1 MYRVTKYAIG
11 LVVMLVAAGIG
22 VDRYLS
28 TSTSALASSQP
39 PPPPPVPAV
48 VAQVHQGDVPIVLDG
63 LGTVQ
68 ALNTAVIRS
77 QVTGLLQTV
86 NFNEGQTVKR
96 GDLLGQIDPRP
107 EQAMLDEA
115 VAQLGRDQANLANT
129 QINLGRNVPLLHQGF
144 ATDQLVT
151 DEKAQIA
158 ELQATIKFDQAAIEN
173 ARTQLSYTSL
183 VAPFDGVTGVR
194 MMDMGNVIHPTDTN
208 GLVTVTQVQ
217 PIDIVFI
224 LPTSDIPAVQ
234 QALEAGPVVAT
245 AYDQAGTKKLDVG
258 KLLLINNL
266 ADPST
271 GTVQLKAEFPNPKRL
286 LWPGAFVNVELAV
299 RVVHDGLTI
308 PTDALQQGANGP
320 LVYVVGPG
328 EKVAARTVQV
338 TQRHRG
344 VALVSEG
351 LKPDETVV
359 TQGQYRLADGIA
371 ITPSPPEQVANE
383 SAASAGLLP

>member
-11 LVVMLVAAGIG
+11 LVVVLVAAGIG

-28 TSTSALASSQP
+28 TSALVLASSQP
-39 PPPPPVPAV
+39 RPPPPVPAV

-96 GDLLGQIDPRP
+96 GDLVGQIDPRP

-115 VAQLGRDQANLANT
+115 VAQFGRDQANLANT

-224 LPTSDIPAVQ
+224 LPTSDIPAVL

-308 PTDALQQGANGP
+308 PTDALQQGSNGP

-344 VALVSEG
+344 EALVSEG

-371 ITPSPPEQVANE
+371 ITPSPPGQVANE

>member
-28 TSTSALASSQP
+28 TSTLALASSQ

-129 QINLGRNVPLLHQGF
+129 QINLGRNVPLLRQGF

-245 AYDQAGTKKLDVG
+245 AYDQAGAKKLDVG

-271 GTVQLKAEFPNPKRL
+271 GTVQLKAQFPNPKRL

-338 TQRHRG
+338 MQRHRG